1 MSRILAY
8 GLPGSGKSTLLH
20 DLVAAQC
27 HEIRFMV
34 VDHEAGWGSDG
45 VHWRGRPPPI
55 ELHYKGQPLPSLE
68 QWPDTEAGVV
78 HVFRGYDGREV
89 AELCKQLGWC
99 TYVDDE
105 FDKAGRR
112 EGFDTS
118 ALRAI
123 VNEGRHL
130 ENAAGEY
137 TEVNLIGACRRPQ
150 KLHNDVSELAD
161 QVYIFRCQGNRTI
174 GRLLD
179 DNHILESQV
188 DEVQNLPNF
197 SCIHWPSRKRQ
208 KLRAVKGRPDYQPRA
223 EELDADAA

>member
-27 HEIRFMV
+27 HEIRFFV

-45 VHWRGRPPPI
+45 IHWRGRPPPI
-55 ELHYKGQPLPSLE
+55 QLWYKGRPLPKLE
-68 QWPDTEAGVV
+68 EWPDVDAGVV

-89 AELCKQLGWC
+89 AELCKQLGWT

-118 ALRAI
+118 PLRSI

-137 TEVNLIGACRRPQ
+137 TEVHLIGACRRPQ

-161 QVYIFRCQGNRTI
+161 QVYVFRCQGARTI

-179 DNHILESQV
+179 DNHILETQV
-188 DEVQNLPNF
+188 EEVQDLPNF
-197 SCIHWPSRKRQ
+197 HCIHWPSRQLKRL
-208 KLRAVKGRPDYQPRA
+208 KPVSGPKYTPRA
-223 EELDADAA
+223 TEADDDGL